1 MLMHRLGRT
10 IVRATSALT
19 LLALL
24 GGLPTALV
32 TFAGWPLPRS
42 LPTDW
47 AGWSAIL
54 TGGFPDTAVVNL
66 LTIALWL
73 VWAAF
78 CYSLLGELVAARRGR
93 PARTIRVISPMQALA
108 ALLIAGLSAAP
119 AAASVAV
126 IAAPAP
132 AVSHATTAAP
142 ATLTAAPA
150 TDLPWLTVTTTSTAG
165 ATGTAGAVTDIGAV
179 TAPVGGPLTD
189 LPRFAAVAYTG
200 PLTVSTAG
208 QQYTVTVQ
216 RGDTLW
222 EIAET
227 WLGDPHRWT
236 EIYQLNADRYDST
249 GRMHGGDHIE
259 PTWVLI
265 LPADATP
272 PAGAQ
277 PAAPPAQADPGNSD
291 DDPSHTQGPGQNPPS
306 TTAPATTAPATT
318 APATT
323 APATTA
329 PSTAAPGTSQPASS
343 APDDGVVEPPVA
355 ASTGDTASS
364 ASPASSGPALDAT
377 AGDTTD
383 DSSSTNEHGG
393 VSLLSGSWVDLGL
406 ALAVIAAVTLIWAH
420 RRRRYTPRPPSAQLR
435 LDDPDLAPMPP
446 MISRLRHGL
455 RRPVPDRDNVLG
467 SLLDDQ
473 VPDDTD
479 SLPFH
484 DDGDSFIDADD
495 DADDPDTDDTE
506 DDGRAD
512 AGDEDRTGEQDAEDD
527 GPADELPVPVVPAL
541 TNPIIAV
548 WPPAGLGLTGP
559 RAEDAARGFLA
570 AALAAGAED
579 PQARTHVVM
588 PSATAATLLGA
599 AAVDLPGTPRL
610 TITGGLDEALELL
623 EAQTLHRTRLVYR
636 HEVDSITQL
645 RAADPLEEPVEPIL
659 LIADAA
665 AGHER
670 ARVAALLAQGQR
682 LDIHAVVLGAWPDG
696 DTVVVAADGTTSPA
710 AGEQARHGG
719 HPADV
724 GRLAVLTPAETA
736 DLVTLLAESHT
747 GRAPT
752 PAPAERPGPT
762 TPAGPT
768 RSEPVPTGTTS
779 QDDAAPVAVLIV
791 EHTGTGTA
799 GPRPT
804 DIPTGIPTGIPTDI
818 PTDIPTAIPVV
829 ETEQAATHPNTDRV
843 GEPEEPPA
851 SAEGPHHTLET
862 STDQDVPASAGAE
875 PADTPLSGSPAD
887 REPDGPDEAVPDPAP
902 AGGEAVPAMDAGV
915 RVLVLGPPR
924 IVDMDMSKGAAR
936 AKSVEL
942 LVYLAVHDG
951 PVHYEPITDDL
962 LPEAPAKK
970 APHRLHTYV
979 SALRDV
985 LRRTGGPTEYVPRSG
1000 DRYQLNRDVLD
1011 LDLWRMQQALR
1022 DAEQSTDPAVRIAAW
1037 RHAVGLYR
1045 GDLAAGTDYE
1055 WIEPYREAVRQ
1066 QVLDAVLALADA
1078 LTDEPA
1084 ESLPILAAALEH
1096 SPYTEALYVAAF
1108 RAHAALG
1115 DIDAIRA
1122 LRRTLTRHLA
1132 DIDTEPT
1139 EETTALAEH
1148 LVAELQTPQ
1157 RRTAPRPAPRP
1168 AARPAARPDE
1178 DAAA

>member
-32 TFAGWPLPRS
+32 ALVGWPLPRTV
-42 LPTDW
+42 PTDW
-47 AGWSAIL
+47 VGWSAIL
-54 TGGFPDTAVVNL
+54 TGGFPDTAVVGL

-78 CYSLLGELVAARRGR
+78 CYSLLGELIAARRGR

-126 IAAPAP
+126 IATPAP
-132 AVSHATTAAP
+132 AVSQATTAAAP
-142 ATLTAAPA
+142 AALTAVGAPA
-150 TDLPWLTVTTTSTAG
+150 TDLPWLTVTTTASTAHP
-165 ATGTAGAVTDIGAV
+165 AATVNTVTDTGTV
-179 TAPVGGPLTD
+179 TAPPSTD
-189 LPRFAAVAYTG
+189 LPRFAAVAHTG
-200 PLTVSTAG
+200 PLTISSGG

-277 PAAPPAQADPGNSD
+277 PAGPPAQTDPGNSE
-291 DDPSHTQGPGQNPPS
+291 DPSQSQNPGQSAAPS
-306 TTAPATTAPATT
+306 TTAPSTV
-318 APATT
+318 
-323 APATTA
+323 A
-329 PSTAAPGTSQPASS
+329 PSTAAPSS
-343 APDDGVVEPPVA
+343 SVPDDGVVAPPVGTA
-355 ASTGDTASS
+355 TGDASSSAGPGSSQPALDPATGDTDSEPGS
-364 ASPASSGPALDAT
+364 AT
-377 AGDTTD
+377 
-383 DSSSTNEHGG
+383 EHGG

-406 ALAVIAAVTLIWAH
+406 ALAVIAAVALVWAH
-420 RRRRYTPRPPSAQLR
+420 RRRRYTPRPPSPQLR

-455 RRPVPDRDNVLG
+455 RRPVPDRDNDPGPL
-467 SLLDDQ
+467 
-473 VPDDTD
+473 
-479 SLPFH
+479 
-484 DDGDSFIDADD
+484 IDL
-495 DADDPDTDDTE
+495 DADDPDNLSSDDRHIDAYADIDADDEDDAGDADVGWVDDDEEDGAGEQDGE
-506 DDGRAD
+506 DDG
-512 AGDEDRTGEQDAEDD
+512 DED
-527 GPADELPVPVVPAL
+527 GPAHEPPPVVPAL

-599 AAVDLPGTPRL
+599 AAVGLPDTPRL

-645 RAADPLEEPVEPIL
+645 RTADPLEEPVEPIL

-736 DLVTLLAESHT
+736 DLVALLAESHT
-747 GRAPT
+747 GHAPSPAPSEPPAPT
-752 PAPAERPGPT
+752 PMRPEPAPTGDATQQETAPA
-762 TPAGPT
+762 AIL
-768 RSEPVPTGTTS
+768 V
-779 QDDAAPVAVLIV
+779 V
-791 EHTGTGTA
+791 EHRPADADTYTGTGAA
-799 GPRPT
+799 GRGPADIPALETGPAAMRPT
-804 DIPTGIPTGIPTDI
+804 ADP
-818 PTDIPTAIPVV
+818 
-829 ETEQAATHPNTDRV
+829 AADPANDLV
-843 GEPEEPPA
+843 EPPQ
-851 SAEGPHHTLET
+851 SPDGPQHAPAPD
-862 STDQDVPASAGAE
+862 TDPHLPAPADAE
-875 PADTPLSGSPAD
+875 PADAAPTGPAASGEPGEAD
-887 REPDGPDEAVPDPAP
+887 PDPAP
-902 AGGEAVPAMDAGV
+902 DSGEAEPARDPV
-915 RVLVLGPPR
+915 VQVLVLGPPQ
-924 IVDMDMSKGAAR
+924 ILDMDMSKGAAR

-962 LPEAPAKK
+962 LPEAPAKR

-985 LRRTGGPTEYVPRSG
+985 LRRTGAPTEYVRRSG

-1011 LDLWRMQQALR
+1011 IDLWRMQQALR
-1022 DAEQSTDPAVRIAAW
+1022 DAEQATDPAVRIAAW
-1037 RHAVGLYR
+1037 RRAVDQYR
-1045 GDLAAGTDYE
+1045 GDLAASADYE
-1055 WIEPYREAVRQ
+1055 WVEPYREAVRQ

-1078 LTDEPA
+1078 LTDTPA
-1084 ESLPILAAALEH
+1084 EVLPILAAALEH
-1096 SPYTEALYVAAF
+1096 NPYTEALYLAGF

-1115 DIDAIRA
+1115 DVDAIRA
-1122 LRRTLTRHLA
+1122 LRRTLIRRLA
-1132 DIDTEPT
+1132 EIDAEPA
-1139 EETTALAEH
+1139 EETTALADQ
-1148 LVAELQTPQ
+1148 LVARLQTPL
-1157 RRTAPRPAPRP
+1157 RRTGPRPV
-1168 AARPAARPDE
+1168 ARPDARPDE